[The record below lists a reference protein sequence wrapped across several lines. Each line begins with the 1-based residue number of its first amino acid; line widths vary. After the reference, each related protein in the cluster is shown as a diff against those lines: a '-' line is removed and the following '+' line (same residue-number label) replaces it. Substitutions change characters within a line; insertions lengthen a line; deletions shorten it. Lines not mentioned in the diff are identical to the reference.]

1 MSRFDF
7 SLVQEYRKGSASGY
21 HVPSDNPR
29 HTRTLR
35 RTWRQLK
42 IDAYTQQCEGPEDTG
57 GKQLFWEQVSIHKL
71 DRQDNSSSLSSKEGK
86 ETWKPLGLLKSHL
99 AGTDCGLLFRKW
111 PAAEEETRVCYFKN
125 NNRKWNAWGGRL
137 KVVAVVFPKDVCTCG
152 RP

>member
-1 MSRFDF
+1 MVFGDFDLVSPLEILHVSPFFTSIRACLAGRGRKRSMSRFDF
-7 SLVQEYRKGSASGY
+7 SLVQECRKGSASGY

-99 AGTDCGLLFRKW
+99 SGTD
-111 PAAEEETRVCYFKN
+111 
-125 NNRKWNAWGGRL
+125 RL
-137 KVVAVVFPKDVCTCG
+137 RAFV
-152 RP
+152 